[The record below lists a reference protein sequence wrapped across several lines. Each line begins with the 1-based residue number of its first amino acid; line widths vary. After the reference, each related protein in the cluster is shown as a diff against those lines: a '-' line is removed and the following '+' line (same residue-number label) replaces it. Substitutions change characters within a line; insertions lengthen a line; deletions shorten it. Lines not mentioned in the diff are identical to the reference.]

1 MKKLALLALAVA
13 SLFLAGC
20 SQTVDPGYKGK
31 ILSPAGYQDAILE
44 PGKHWIGFRE
54 SLILLDTST
63 NSRKET
69 IRMKTSDSLDL
80 AFEVITRARI
90 GGSDASINA
99 MFDDIRQTDGEV
111 SFDKVYDTYL
121 STIVRSKA
129 REVVSQY
136 AIDDINHNFS
146 RITQELEA
154 AISQAA
160 ASTPLQV
167 TAVTLGQFD
176 YPQVMVDAINLT
188 KQRELD
194 IFRIEAEKEADLKRK
209 DAELA
214 NAQKQQ
220 EIDLLK
226 AQSISDQNRIISEGI
241 DPMLLEYRRLEV
253 QERMADQLGSDGSV
267 VFYPY
272 QASGSTGL
280 ENRIFQRR

>member
-1 MKKLALLALAVA
+1 MKRIALLALALA

-31 ILSPAGYQDAILE
+31 LLGPSGYSDEILE
-44 PGKHWIGFRE
+44 PGKHWVGFRE
-54 SLILLDTST
+54 QMILLDTST
-63 NSRKET
+63 NAQVEK
-69 IRMKTSDSLDL
+69 IRMKTQDSLDL
-80 AFEVITRARI
+80 AFDVYTRARI
-90 GGSDASINA
+90 GGSDAAINA
-99 MFDDIRQTDGEV
+99 MFDDIRQENGSV
-111 SFDKVYDTYL
+111 SFQKVYSTYL

-129 REVVSQY
+129 REIVSQY
-136 AIDDINHNFS
+136 PIDEINKNFA

-194 IFRIEAEKEADLKRK
+194 IARIEAEKEADLKRK

-214 NAQKQQ
+214 GAAKQQ

-226 AQSISDQNRIISEGI
+226 AQSLSDQNRIIAEGI

-253 QERMADQLGSDGSV
+253 QERMADQLNNDGSV
-267 VFYPY
+267 IFYPY
-272 QASGSTGL
+272 QANGSIGL
-280 ENRIFQRR
+280 ESRIFGSK